1 MLFSIC
7 SRTPAALI
15 IFKIPGSW
23 IVFVIVFTELSR
35 QDKYHDILDPH
46 SPVMLHEHFPGNGS
60 LAGFPQHLSVNEY
73 SVMYETIFNN
83 ISYFHAQLCVVLF
96 KFLIKVL
103 VV

>member
-7 SRTPAALI
+7 STTPAALI

-60 LAGFPQHLSVNEY
+60 LVGFPQHLSVNEY
-73 SVMYETIFNN
+73 SVMYETILTIFLTFMH
-83 ISYFHAQLCVVLF
+83 SYVWCYLNFSLRF
-96 KFLIKVL
+96 W
-103 VV
+103 